1 MRVRVLFMLCV
12 SAMASIIA
20 VAGAVFIAQQWGD
33 YRNASDAGQLARA
46 TAAVLRATE
55 QMSVSRGPQN
65 VALIADQPAA
75 APALGA
81 VTAARKVFGDEFS
94 AARNAVV
101 AAVYPERQRALAT
114 LDKIGRDLND
124 IYSQLDG
131 AYPQPRA
138 QRDQALLRDYVP
150 RMLELQSALDG
161 VVNGLERSAA
171 AAHESVGG
179 LIQIARLSWDMR
191 DAAGRRA
198 SYFTRAVGNS
208 KALTTADIQGV
219 AEASGEIRH
228 AWARLRATVAQ
239 LGDNAGL
246 AATVKSTEAKFFGE
260 ADAFITDMTKK
271 GLAGTDYGVSFQD
284 VLKRLVG
291 PAQSA
296 MAVRDTAMAQAVEFA
311 DAAQRQALIQ
321 LSLVAAG
328 MMLVG
333 LLVIGVTVLFVRRVV
348 KPLVGITHAITRL
361 AQGDRNVDV
370 PARGRHD
377 EIGEMAEALET
388 LRINA
393 IEAARLETEH
403 RAQQQAREARAARIE
418 ALTLEFDTASTA
430 VIDGVGA
437 AGDDV
442 RRDAEA
448 TSRLASGSSERAT
461 NVAAGAEEA
470 SVSVSTIA
478 SAAEEMSMAVRSI
491 AERLDTCAAIAA
503 DAVREVGNADER
515 IVGLDHAV
523 GRIGDIIKFI
533 QDIASQTNL
542 LALNATIEAA
552 RAGDA
557 GRGFAVVAGEVKA
570 LATQT
575 AKATDEI
582 TAQIVSIEAE
592 TAAVVAAIK
601 GVAQTIGRVDAVTAD
616 ISASVTQQRT
626 ATSEI
631 AANAQQ
637 AASGTKDVSS
647 NVGAVS
653 AAMSEAEAAA
663 LRMIAKADDLST
675 RSGDLAQRISHFLNA
690 VRAA

>member
-20 VAGAVFIAQQWGD
+20 IAGAVFIVQQWGD
-33 YRNASDAGQLARA
+33 YRNASEAGHLARA
-46 TAAVLRATE
+46 TAAVLRTTE

-75 APALGA
+75 APALSA
-81 VTAARKVFGDEFS
+81 IAAARKTLGDEFS
-94 AARNAVV
+94 AARAAV
-101 AAVYPERQRALAT
+101 AATSYPERQRALAA
-114 LDKIGRDLND
+114 LDKIGQDLNQ
-124 IYSQLDG
+124 IYGQLDR

-138 QRDQALLRDYVP
+138 QRDAALLRDYVP
-150 RMLELQSALDG
+150 RMLQLQTVLDG
-161 VVNGLERSAA
+161 VVNGLERNAA
-171 AAHESVGG
+171 AAHESVGS

-208 KALTTADIQGV
+208 KGLTTADIQGV
-219 AEASGEIRH
+219 SEATGEIRH
-228 AWARLRATVAQ
+228 AWARLQATIAQ
-239 LGDNAGL
+239 LGDDASL
-246 AATVKSTEAKFFGE
+246 TATVKSTEAKFFGE
-260 ADAFITDMTKK
+260 TEGFITEMTKK

-296 MAVRDTAMAQAVEFA
+296 MAVRDAVMTKAEDLA
-311 DAAQRQALIQ
+311 DVARRQALIQ
-321 LSLVAAG
+321 LSIVAIG

-333 LLVIGVTVLFVRRVV
+333 LLVVGVTMLFVRRVV
-348 KPLVGITHAITRL
+348 KPLVETTQAITRL
-361 AQGDRNVDV
+361 AEGDREIEV
-370 PARGRHD
+370 PARGRRD

-393 IEAARLETEH
+393 IEAARLEAEH

-418 ALTLEFDTASTA
+418 ALTMEFDTASSE
-430 VIDGVGA
+430 VIYGVGA

-478 SAAEEMSMAVRSI
+478 SAAEEMSVAVSSI
-491 AERLDTCAAIAA
+491 AERLETCATIAA
-503 DAVREVGNADER
+503 DAVREVGDADKR

-523 GRIGDIIKFI
+523 ARIGDIIKFI

-582 TAQIVSIEAE
+582 TAQIASIESE
-592 TAAVVAAIK
+592 TAAVVQAIK
-601 GVAQTIGRVDAVTAD
+601 GVSQTIGRVDAVTAD
-616 ISASVTQQRT
+616 IAASVTQQRT
-626 ATSEI
+626 TTSEI

-653 AAMSEAEAAA
+653 TAMSEAEAAA

>member
-1 MRVRVLFMLCV
+1 MRVRVLFMLCA

-20 VAGAVFIAQQWGD
+20 IAGAVFMVQQWGD
-33 YRNASDAGQLARA
+33 YRNASEAGHLARA
-46 TAAVLRATE
+46 TAAVLRTTE

-65 VALIADQPAA
+65 VSLIADQPAA
-75 APALGA
+75 APALSA
-81 VTAARKVFGDEFS
+81 IAAARKALGDEFS
-94 AARNAVV
+94 AAR
-101 AAVYPERQRALAT
+101 AAIAATTYPEQQRALAA
-114 LDKIGRDLND
+114 LDKIGQDLNE
-124 IYSQLDG
+124 IYGQLDR

-138 QRDQALLRDYVP
+138 QRDQALLRDYVS
-150 RMLELQSALDG
+150 RMLQLQTALDR
-161 VVNGLERSAA
+161 VVNGLERNAA
-171 AAHESVGG
+171 AAHESVGS

-208 KALTTADIQGV
+208 KGLSTADIQGV
-219 AEASGEIRH
+219 AEATGEIRH
-228 AWARLRATVAQ
+228 AWARLQATIAQ
-239 LGDNAGL
+239 LGDDAGL
-246 AATVKSTEAKFFGE
+246 AAIVKSTEGKFFGE
-260 ADAFITDMTKK
+260 TDAFIAEMTKK

-296 MAVRDTAMAQAVEFA
+296 MAVRDAVMTKAA
-311 DAAQRQALIQ
+311 DLADVAKRQALIH
-321 LSLVAAG
+321 LSIVAIG
-328 MMLVG
+328 MVLVG
-333 LLVIGVTVLFVRRVV
+333 LLVVGVTMLFVRRVV
-348 KPLVGITHAITRL
+348 KPLVETTHAITRL
-361 AQGDRNVDV
+361 AEGDRDIEV
-370 PARGRHD
+370 PARGRRD

-393 IEAARLETEH
+393 IEAARLEAEH
-403 RAQQQAREARAARIE
+403 RAQQEAREARAARID
-418 ALTLEFDTASTA
+418 ALTAEFDTASSE
-430 VIDGVGA
+430 VIYGVGA
-437 AGDDV
+437 AGEDV

-478 SAAEEMSMAVRSI
+478 SAAEEMSVAVTSI
-491 AERLDTCAAIAA
+491 AERLETCASIAA
-503 DAVREVGNADER
+503 EAVREVGDADQR

-523 GRIGDIIKFI
+523 ARIGDIIKFI

-557 GRGFAVVAGEVKA
+557 GKGFAVVAGEVKA

-582 TAQIVSIEAE
+582 TAQIASIETE
-592 TAAVVAAIK
+592 TAAVVQAIK
-601 GVAQTIGRVDAVTAD
+601 GVSQTIGRVDAVTAD
-616 ISASVTQQRT
+616 IAASVSQQRT

-637 AASGTKDVSS
+637 AATGTKDVSS

-653 AAMSEAEAAA
+653 TAMSEAEAAA

-675 RSGDLAQRISHFLNA
+675 RSGDLAQRISQFLGA

>member
-20 VAGAVFIAQQWGD
+20 VAAAVFIVQQWGD
-33 YRNASDAGQLARA
+33 YRHASEAGHLARA
-46 TAAVLRATE
+46 TAAVLRTTE

-65 VALIADQPAA
+65 VALIADQPAT

-81 VTAARKVFGDEFS
+81 IAAARKALGDEFA
-94 AARNAVV
+94 AARTAV
-101 AAVYPERQRALAT
+101 AATSYPERHRALAA
-114 LDKIGRDLND
+114 LDKIGQDLNE
-124 IYSQLDG
+124 IYGQLDR

-150 RMLELQSALDG
+150 RMLQLQTLLDR
-161 VVNGLERSAA
+161 VVNGLERNAA
-171 AAHESVGG
+171 AAHESVGS

-198 SYFTRAVGNS
+198 SYFTRAVGNG
-208 KALTTADIQGV
+208 KGLTTADIQGV
-219 AEASGEIRH
+219 SEATGEIRH
-228 AWARLRATVAQ
+228 AWSRLQATVAQ
-239 LGDNAGL
+239 LGDDAAL
-246 AATVKSTEAKFFGE
+246 AATVKSTEGTFFGE
-260 ADAFITDMTKK
+260 TEGFIAEMTKK
-271 GLAGTDYGVSFQD
+271 GLAGADYGVSFQD
-284 VLKRLVG
+284 VLRRLVG

-296 MAVRDTAMAQAVEFA
+296 MAVRDAVMAKAEQMA

-321 LSLVAAG
+321 LSMVAIG
-328 MMLVG
+328 MVLVG
-333 LLVIGVTVLFVRRVV
+333 LLVAGVTMLFVRRVV
-348 KPLVGITHAITRL
+348 KPLVETTHAITRL
-361 AQGDRNVDV
+361 AEGDREIEV
-370 PARGRHD
+370 PARGRRD

-393 IEAARLETEH
+393 IEAARLEAEH

-418 ALTLEFDTASTA
+418 ALTVEFDTASA
-430 VIDGVGA
+430 VVIDGVGA

-442 RRDAEA
+442 RRDAET

-478 SAAEEMSMAVRSI
+478 SAAEEMSVAVSSI
-491 AERLDTCAAIAA
+491 AERLETCATIAA
-503 DAVREVGNADER
+503 DAVREVGDADKR

-582 TAQIVSIEAE
+582 TAQIASIESE
-592 TAAVVAAIK
+592 TAAVVQAIK

-637 AASGTKDVSS
+637 AASGTRNVSS

-653 AAMSEAEAAA
+653 TAMSEAEAAA

>member
-20 VAGAVFIAQQWGD
+20 VAAAVFIVQQWGD
-33 YRNASDAGQLARA
+33 YRHASEAGHLARA
-46 TAAVLRATE
+46 TAAVLRTTE

-81 VTAARKVFGDEFS
+81 IAAARKALGDEFA
-94 AARNAVV
+94 AARAAV
-101 AAVYPERQRALAT
+101 AATSYPERHRALAA
-114 LDKIGRDLND
+114 LDKIGQDLNE
-124 IYSQLDG
+124 IYGQLDR

-150 RMLELQSALDG
+150 RMLQLQTSLDH
-161 VVNGLERSAA
+161 VVNGLERN
-171 AAHESVGG
+171 
-179 LIQIARLSWDMR
+179 
-191 DAAGRRA
+191 AAGRRA
-198 SYFTRAVGNS
+198 SYFTRAVGNG
-208 KALTTADIQGV
+208 KGLTTADIQGV
-219 AEASGEIRH
+219 SEATGEIRH
-228 AWARLRATVAQ
+228 AWSRLQATVAQ
-239 LGDNAGL
+239 LGDDSAL
-246 AATVKSTEAKFFGE
+246 AATVKSTEGTFFGE
-260 ADAFITDMTKK
+260 TEGFIAEMTKK
-271 GLAGTDYGVSFQD
+271 GLAGADYGVSFQD

-296 MAVRDTAMAQAVEFA
+296 MAVRDAVMAKAEQMA

-321 LSLVAAG
+321 LSMVAIG
-328 MMLVG
+328 MVVVG
-333 LLVIGVTVLFVRRVV
+333 LLVAGVTMLFVRRVV
-348 KPLVGITHAITRL
+348 KPLVETTHAITRL
-361 AQGDRNVDV
+361 AEGDREIEV
-370 PARGRHD
+370 PARGRRD

-393 IEAARLETEH
+393 IEAARLEAEH

-418 ALTLEFDTASTA
+418 ALTVEFDTASA
-430 VIDGVGA
+430 VVIDGVGA

-442 RRDAEA
+442 RRDAET

-478 SAAEEMSMAVRSI
+478 SAAEEMSVAVSSI
-491 AERLDTCAAIAA
+491 AERLETCATIAA
-503 DAVREVGNADER
+503 DAVREVGDADKR

-582 TAQIVSIEAE
+582 TAQIASIESE
-592 TAAVVAAIK
+592 TAAVVQAIK

-637 AASGTKDVSS
+637 AASGTKNVSS

-653 AAMSEAEAAA
+653 TAMSEAEAAA